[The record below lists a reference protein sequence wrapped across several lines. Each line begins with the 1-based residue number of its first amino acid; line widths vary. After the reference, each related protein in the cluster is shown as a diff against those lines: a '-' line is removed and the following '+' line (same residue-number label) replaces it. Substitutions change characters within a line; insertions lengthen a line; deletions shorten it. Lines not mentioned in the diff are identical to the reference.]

1 MEKYCIDL
9 RSFYKK
15 FGRGIP
21 IFTFLIFFNASFSG
35 DEKEIE
41 TYLHEFS
48 AYSQKIPGSEVSI
61 ELLPVTG
68 GTFMMGSPEREVG
81 RGEDEGPARKVKV
94 ESFWM
99 GKYEMTWEQYDLFV
113 EEEIS
118 NQDDRTT
125 FMNGGVKV
133 EVDAITS
140 PTPPY
145 IDMSFGMGRDGY
157 PAINMT
163 QYAALMY
170 AKWLSVKT
178 GHFYRLPTEAE
189 WEYACRAGTNTAYYF
204 GGNADSLDE
213 YAWYGDNSKGG
224 YQEIGTKKPN
234 ALGLFDMH
242 GNVAEWTM
250 DQYIEKYYEQ
260 LEGEASHNPWFKP
273 TKLYPGSV
281 RGGSWMDVRDDLR
294 SAKRKGSSK
303 EWKKRDPQL
312 PKSIWWLTDAPFVG
326 FRLVRPK
333 ETPSKEE
340 IENYYNQKP
349 FADY

>member
-1 MEKYCIDL
+1 M
-9 RSFYKK
+9 
-15 FGRGIP
+15 RGIP
-21 IFTFLIFFNASFSG
+21 FIISLLLFNGFNFG
-35 DEKEIE
+35 YEKNKI
-41 TYLHEFS
+41 TDLSEFS
-48 AYSQKIPGSEVSI
+48 PYSQKIPGTDVCV
-61 ELLPVTG
+61 ELIPVPG
-68 GTFMMGSPEREVG
+68 GTFMMGSPEQEAG
-81 RGEDEGPARKVKV
+81 RGGDEDPRRKVKID
-94 ESFWM
+94 SFWM
-99 GKYEMTWEQYDLFV
+99 GKYEITWEQYDLFV
-113 EEEIS
+113 NEEIS
-118 NQDDRTT
+118 NLK
-125 FMNGGVKV
+125 NIKSPLNAEVKI

-163 QYAALMY
+163 QYAALMF
-170 AKWLSVKT
+170 AKWLSAKT

-204 GGNADSLDE
+204 GNNPIELNE
-213 YAWYGDNSKGG
+213 YAWFLDNSKEG
-224 YQEIGTKKPN
+224 YHKIGTKTPN
-234 ALGLFDMH
+234 ALGLYDMY

-260 LEGEASHNPWFKP
+260 LEGEVADNPWFKP

-333 ETPSKEE
+333 VTPSKQV

-349 FADY
+349 IADY

>member
-1 MEKYCIDL
+1 MKGLLFIIFLLLFNGFNLGYEKDK
-9 RSFYKK
+9 RTD
-15 FGRGIP
+15 P
-21 IFTFLIFFNASFSG
+21 P
-35 DEKEIE
+35 
-41 TYLHEFS
+41 EFS
-48 AYSQKIPGSEVSI
+48 PYSQKIPGSDVSV
-61 ELLPVTG
+61 ELIPVPG
-68 GTFMMGSPEREVG
+68 GTFMMGSPEPEAG
-81 RGEDEGPARKVKV
+81 RSGDEGPQRKVKV
-94 ESFWM
+94 DSFWM
-99 GKYEMTWEQYDLFV
+99 GKYEITWEQYDLFV
-113 EEEIS
+113 NEEIS
-118 NQDDRTT
+118 NLK
-125 FMNGGVKV
+125 NIKSPLNAEVKI

-163 QYAALMY
+163 HYAALMF
-170 AKWLSVKT
+170 AKWLSAKT

-204 GGNADSLDE
+204 GNNPNELNE
-213 YAWYGDNSKGG
+213 YAWFRDNSEEG
-224 YQEIGTKKPN
+224 YHKIGTKTPN
-234 ALGLFDMH
+234 ALGLYDMH

-250 DQYIEKYYEQ
+250 DQYIEKYPEQ
-260 LEGEASHNPWFKP
+260 LEGEAAHNPWFKP

-340 IENYYNQKP
+340 IENYYNQKSI
-349 FADY
+349 ADY

>member
-1 MEKYCIDL
+1 MKGLLFIIFLLLFNGFNLGYEKDK
-9 RSFYKK
+9 RTD
-15 FGRGIP
+15 P
-21 IFTFLIFFNASFSG
+21 P
-35 DEKEIE
+35 
-41 TYLHEFS
+41 EFS
-48 AYSQKIPGSEVSI
+48 PYSQKIPGSDVSV
-61 ELLPVTG
+61 ELIPVPG
-68 GTFMMGSPEREVG
+68 GTFMMGSPEPEAG
-81 RGEDEGPARKVKV
+81 RSGDEGPQRKVKV
-94 ESFWM
+94 DSFWM
-99 GKYEMTWEQYDLFV
+99 GKYEITWEQYDLFV
-113 EEEIS
+113 NEEIS
-118 NQDDRTT
+118 NLK
-125 FMNGGVKV
+125 NIKSPLNAEVKI

-163 QYAALMY
+163 HYAALMF
-170 AKWLSVKT
+170 AKWLSAKT

-204 GGNADSLDE
+204 GNNPNELNE
-213 YAWYGDNSKGG
+213 YAWFRDNSEEG
-224 YQEIGTKKPN
+224 YHKIGTKTPN
-234 ALGLFDMH
+234 ALGLYDMH

-250 DQYIEKYYEQ
+250 DQYIEKYPEQ
-260 LEGEASHNPWFKP
+260 LEGEAAHNPWFKP

-281 RGGSWMDVRDDLR
+281 RGGSWMDVRDDLC

-340 IENYYNQKP
+340 IENYYNQKSI
-349 FADY
+349 ADY

>member
-1 MEKYCIDL
+1 MK
-9 RSFYKK
+9 
-15 FGRGIP
+15 GIP
-21 IFTFLIFFNASFSG
+21 FITFLVFFNGFYIG
-35 DEKEIE
+35 YEKDKR
-41 TYLHEFS
+41 TDPPEFS
-48 AYSQKIPGSEVSI
+48 PYSQNIPGSDVSV
-61 ELLPVTG
+61 ELIPVPG
-68 GTFMMGSPEREVG
+68 GTFMMGSPEREAG
-81 RGEDEGPARKVKV
+81 KGEDEGPLREVKV
-94 ESFWM
+94 DSFWM
-99 GKYEMTWEQYDLFV
+99 GKYEITWEQYDLFV
-113 EEEIS
+113 NEEIS
-118 NQDDRTT
+118 NLKNRTSPL
-125 FMNGGVKV
+125 NGEVKI

-163 QYAALMY
+163 HYAALMF
-170 AKWLSVKT
+170 AKWLSAKT

-204 GGNADSLDE
+204 GNNPNELDE
-213 YAWYGDNSKGG
+213 YAWFRDNSEGG
-224 YQEIGTKKPN
+224 YNKIGTKTPN
-234 ALGLFDMH
+234 ALGLYDMH

-250 DQYIEKYYEQ
+250 DQYIEEYHEQ
-260 LEGEASHNPWFKP
+260 LEGEVADNPWFKP

-349 FADY
+349 IADY